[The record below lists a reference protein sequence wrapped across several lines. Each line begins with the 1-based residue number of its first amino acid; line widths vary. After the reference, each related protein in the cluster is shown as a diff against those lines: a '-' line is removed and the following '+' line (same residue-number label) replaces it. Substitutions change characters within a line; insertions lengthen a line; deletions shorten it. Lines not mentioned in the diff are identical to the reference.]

1 MPERPRIPRNAIIL
15 AFVAFASGF
24 GQDLI
29 SPILPGY
36 LLLLGLSRANI
47 GLIDGLLQGTWNI
60 CRFLS
65 GWLSDRFH
73 RRKQFVFLGYA
84 LSSVARPLLALAS
97 SFLSIIALRVVDG
110 AGKGIKDA
118 PRDALVAEA
127 ARTGASGRAF
137 GFHRMIDTAGSVLGP
152 VTAFALLASFVPSLA
167 SYRLIFVVAIIP
179 GAVALALIWLG
190 VKEHENVKTRER
202 ENKNGSLP
210 LSFWIFTAC
219 MTLAFLTKINDS
231 LFLVRAEDLGIPKT
245 LIPLLFGGF
254 TLLYAALSYP
264 IGVWSDK
271 IGKMP
276 LLATGWLLLAAVEFG
291 FSFDPA
297 LPATLALFAGY
308 GLFFALTEGSARAF
322 IADAV
327 GEEHRGN
334 AYGIYYT
341 SIGLGLIAGG
351 YLLGLVWD
359 RDTPE
364 IAFRIAAAGSLC
376 AGLVLVAMRKQK
388 ISRRIAV
395 R

>member
-1 MPERPRIPRNAIIL
+1 MKPRPRIPRNAIIL
-15 AFVAFASGF
+15 AFVALASGF

-47 GLIDGLLQGTWNI
+47 GLIDGLLQGVWNI

-73 RRKQFVFLGYA
+73 RRKQFVFFGYA

-97 SFLSIIALRVVDG
+97 SFLPVAALRIVDG

-152 VTAFALLASFVPSLA
+152 LTAFGLLALLAPSLA
-167 SYRLIFVVAIIP
+167 SYRLIFAVAVIP
-179 GAVALALIWLG
+179 GAVALTLIWLG
-190 VKEHENVKTRER
+190 VREPDGR
-202 ENKNGSLP
+202 RQTVDSRSGALP
-210 LSFWIFTAC
+210 ISFWIFTAC
-219 MTLAFLTKINDS
+219 MTLAMLTKINDS
-231 LFLVRAEDLGIPKT
+231 LFLVRAEDIGIPKT
-245 LIPLLFGGF
+245 MIPLLFGGF
-254 TLLYAALSYP
+254 TFLYAALSYP

-276 LLATGWLLLAAVEFG
+276 LLAAGWLVLAIVEFG
-291 FSFDPA
+291 FSADPSLPVA
-297 LPATLALFAGY
+297 LGLFAGY

-322 IADAV
+322 IADVV
-327 GEEHRGN
+327 GEGHRGR

-364 IAFRIAAAGSLC
+364 LAFRIAAAGSLV
-376 AGLVLVAMRKQK
+376 AGFVLLALMKRKTTLSQ
-388 ISRRIAV
+388 SR
-395 R
+395 